1 MTFEAPH
8 IDYAGISPVIA
19 LTAGLVVVLVGGCW
33 RAGAQRIV
41 VSILGFGTLAAAA
54 GLCIWQWGESKDLV
68 AGALRLDDLALAVTL
83 IAIAAAH
90 SASRSPGARSRSSGR
105 SARPDTASSRRC

>member
-1 MTFEAPH
+1 MPFEAPH

-19 LTAGLVVVLVGGCW
+19 LTAGLVVVLVGGLLAIG
-33 RAGAQRIV
+33 RAQRIV

-68 AGALRLDDLALAVTL
+68 AGALRLDDLALAVREHGQL
-83 IAIAAAH
+83 LVA
-90 SASRSPGARSRSSGR
+90 
-105 SARPDTASSRRC
+105 DQVRRTCQELLDQPTRDRR